1 MMLRFLLPL
10 VVLASCK
17 ESNKMAKAQYTV
29 DSARAS
35 LVRQEDTIIFALIER
50 ARFPLNSPTYNQS
63 YTSIPQFQGSL
74 LDFVISNTEAM
85 QSKAGRYIN
94 PEENPFIPTNLPPS
108 VVPRYPFSQFLH
120 PAAALINMNKEIWKL
135 YFNELLPMFVASGD
149 DGNYAQTAVTD
160 LMLLQA
166 ISRRIHYGKFV
177 AEAKFREA
185 PQGYE
190 PLIRGRD
197 REALMKL
204 LTSVRVE
211 EMVVKRV
218 EKKAMV
224 FGQEVSLDHDVK
236 GGTYKVDPS
245 VVSLLY
251 QKWLIPLTKTVES
264 RRECRKIKTL
274 NYNPSFVKRID

>member
-1 MMLRFLLPL
+1 MMLRFLVSLL
-10 VVLASCK
+10 VLASCK
-17 ESNKMAKAQYTV
+17 ESYKIAKAEHTV
-29 DSARAS
+29 ASARAS

-63 YTSIPQFQGSL
+63 YTFISHLQDSI
-74 LDFVISNTEAM
+74 LDFVIRNTEAV

-94 PEENPFIPTNLPPS
+94 PEENPFFPKNLPPS
-108 VVPRYPFSQFLH
+108 VVPHYPFSHFLH
-120 PAAALINMNKEIWKL
+120 PAAALININQDIWKL

-149 DGNYAQTAVTD
+149 DGNYAQTAAAD
-160 LMLLQA
+160 LTLLQA

-185 PQGYE
+185 PQVIE
-190 PLIRGRD
+190 PLIRAKD

-204 LTSVRVE
+204 LTLKRVE

-224 FGQEVSLDHDVK
+224 FGQEVSLDNDVKK

-245 VVSLLY
+245 IVSLLY
-251 QKWLIPLTKTVES
+251 QKWLIPLTKNVEL
-264 RRECRKIKTL
+264 EYL
-274 NYNPSFVKRID
+274 LKRLD